1 MKKLTGKH
9 VFAMAKI
16 IKAANLKE
24 DLGEVIAKAQTGEM
38 STEKV
43 GIEGLMT
50 VINACSDDK
59 VEQRVYDLLDD
70 VFESKVADMSLEAI
84 GQNFK
89 QLAQENNLM
98 SFFKSAGLLGQ
109 QK

>member
-24 DLGEVIAKAQTGEM
+24 ELGEIIAKSQGEQNI
-38 STEKV
+38 EKI
-43 GIEGLMT
+43 GIEGMMA
-50 VINACSDDK
+50 VITACGNDQ
-59 VEQRVYDLLDD
+59 VEQRVYELLDD
-70 VFESKVADMSLEAI
+70 VFEAKTADMSLEAI
-84 GQNFK
+84 ALNFK

-98 SFFKSAGLLGQ
+98 SFFKSAGLL
-109 QK
+109 K

>member
-9 VFAMAKI
+9 VFSMAKI

-24 DLGEVIAKAQTGEM
+24 DLGDIIAKAQNGEM

-50 VINACSDDK
+50 VISACGDDH
-59 VEQRVYDLLDD
+59 VEKRVYELLDD
-70 VFESKVADMSLEAI
+70 VFEAKTADMSLEAI
-84 GQNFK
+84 AENFK
-89 QLAQENNLM
+89 QLAKENNLM
-98 SFFKSAGLLGQ
+98 NFFRSAGLLKQ
-109 QK
+109 

>member
-24 DLGEVIAKAQTGEM
+24 EIGEIIAKSQGEQN
-38 STEKV
+38 TEKI
-43 GIEGLMT
+43 GIEGMMA
-50 VINACSDDK
+50 VITACGNDK
-59 VEQRVYDLLDD
+59 VEQRVYELLDD
-70 VFESKVADMSLEAI
+70 VFEAKTADMSLEAI
-84 GQNFK
+84 ALNFK

-98 SFFKSAGLLGQ
+98 SFFKSAGLL
-109 QK
+109 K

>member
-24 DLGEVIAKAQTGEM
+24 ELGEVIAKAQSQEI

-50 VINACSDDK
+50 VINACGDDK

-70 VFESKVADMSLEAI
+70 VFEAKTADMSLEVIAA
-84 GQNFK
+84 NFK
-89 QLAQENNLM
+89 QLATENNLM
-98 SFFKSAGLLGQ
+98 SFFKSAGLLKT

>member
-24 DLGEVIAKAQTGEM
+24 ELGEVIAKAQSGEM
-38 STEKV
+38 STEQV
-43 GIEGLMT
+43 GIEGFMT
-50 VINACSDDK
+50 VISACGDDK
-59 VEQRVYDLLDD
+59 VEQKVYDLLDD
-70 VFESKVADMSLEAI
+70 IFEAKTADMSLEAI
-84 GQNFK
+84 AQNFK

-98 SFFKSAGLLGQ
+98 SFLKSAGLLGQ

>member
-24 DLGEVIAKAQTGEM
+24 ELGEVIAKAQSQEI

-50 VINACSDDK
+50 VINACGDDK

-70 VFESKVADMSLEAI
+70 VFEAKTADMSLETIAE
-84 GQNFK
+84 NFK
-89 QLAQENNLM
+89 KLAKENNLM
-98 SFFKSAGLLGQ
+98 SFFKSAGLLKQ
-109 QK
+109 

>member
-16 IKAANLKE
+16 IKAANLKDE
-24 DLGEVIAKAQTGEM
+24 LGEVIAKAQTGEM

-50 VINACSDDK
+50 VINACGDDK
-59 VEQRVYDLLDD
+59 VEQRVYELLDD
-70 VFESKVADMSLEAI
+70 VFDAKVADMSLEAI
-84 GQNFK
+84 AENFK
-89 QLAQENNLM
+89 QLAKENNLM
-98 SFFKSAGLLGQ
+98 SFFKSAGLL
-109 QK
+109 KA

>member
-16 IKAANLKE
+16 IKAANLKDE
-24 DLGEVIAKAQTGEM
+24 LGEVIAKAQTGEM

-50 VINACSDDK
+50 VINACGDDK

-84 GQNFK
+84 GQSFK

-98 SFFKSAGLLGQ
+98 SFFKSAGLLKQ
-109 QK
+109 

>member
-16 IKAANLKE
+16 IKVANLKDE
-24 DLGEVIAKAQTGEM
+24 IGEVIAKAQTGEI

-43 GIEGLMT
+43 GIEALMI
-50 VINACSDDK
+50 VINACGDDK
-59 VEQRVYDLLDD
+59 VEQKVYDLLDD
-70 VFESKVADMSLEAI
+70 VFESKTADMSLEAI
-84 GQNFK
+84 AQNFK

-98 SFFKSAGLLGQ
+98 SFFKSAGLL
-109 QK
+109 KAPK

>member
-24 DLGEVIAKAQTGEM
+24 ELGEVIAKAQKEEV
-38 STEKV
+38 STEQV
-43 GIEGLMT
+43 GIDALMT
-50 VINACSDDK
+50 VISACGDDK
-59 VEQRVYDLLDD
+59 VEQKVYDLLDD
-70 VFESKVADMSLEAI
+70 VFEAKTADMSLEAI
-84 GQNFK
+84 AQNFK

-109 QK
+109 SK

>member
-24 DLGEVIAKAQTGEM
+24 DLGEVITKAQSGEM
-38 STEKV
+38 STERV
-43 GIEGLMT
+43 GIEGFMT
-50 VINACSDDK
+50 VISACGDDK
-59 VEQRVYDLLDD
+59 VEQRVYELLDD
-70 VFESKVADMSLEAI
+70 VFESKVADMSLETIA
-84 GQNFK
+84 QNFK

-98 SFFKSAGLLGQ
+98 FFFKSAGLLKA

>member
-24 DLGEVIAKAQTGEM
+24 ELGEVIAKAQSQEI

-50 VINACSDDK
+50 VINACGDDK
-59 VEQRVYDLLDD
+59 VEQKVYDLLDD
-70 VFESKVADMSLEAI
+70 VFEAKTADMSLEMI
-84 GQNFK
+84 GVNFK

-98 SFFKSAGLLGQ
+98 SFFKSAGLLKA

>member
-24 DLGEVIAKAQTGEM
+24 ELGEVIAKAQSQEI

-70 VFESKVADMSLEAI
+70 VFEAKTADMSLEVIAA
-84 GQNFK
+84 NFK
-89 QLAQENNLM
+89 QLATENNLM
-98 SFFKSAGLLGQ
+98 SFFKSAGLLKT

>member
-1 MKKLTGKH
+1 MRKLTGKH

-16 IKAANLKE
+16 IKAANIKE
-24 DLGEVIAKAQTGEM
+24 ELGEIIAKSQEEKM
-38 STEKV
+38 SVEKV

-50 VINACSDDK
+50 VINACGDDK

-70 VFESKVADMSLEAI
+70 VFEAKTADMSLEAI
-84 GQNFK
+84 AQNFK

-98 SFFKSAGLLGQ
+98 SFFKSAGLLKM

>member
-16 IKAANLKE
+16 IKAANLKDE
-24 DLGEVIAKAQTGEM
+24 LGEVIAKAQTGEM

-50 VINACSDDK
+50 VINACGDDK
-59 VEQRVYDLLDD
+59 VEQRVYELLDD
-70 VFESKVADMSLEAI
+70 IFESKVAEMSLEAI
-84 GQNFK
+84 AENFK
-89 QLAQENNLM
+89 QLAKENNLM
-98 SFFKSAGLLGQ
+98 SFFKSAGLL
-109 QK
+109 KA

>member
-24 DLGEVIAKAQTGEM
+24 ELCRIIAKSQT
-38 STEKV
+38 V
-43 GIEGLMT
+43 GISPEEIGIETIMA
-50 VINACSDDK
+50 VVNACGDDK
-59 VEQRVYDLLDD
+59 VEQRVYEFLDD
-70 VFESKVADMSLEAI
+70 VFETKVADMSLESI
-84 GQNFK
+84 IQNLK
-89 QLAQENNLM
+89 QLAEENNLID
-98 SFFKSAGLLGQ
+98 FFKSAGLLKP

>member
-9 VFAMAKI
+9 IFAMAKI

-24 DLGEVIAKAQTGEM
+24 ELGEIIEKAQNGEM

-43 GIEGLMT
+43 GIEGFMAVVT
-50 VINACSDDK
+50 ACGDDK
-59 VEQRVYDLLDD
+59 VEQRVYELLDD
-70 VFESKVADMSLEAI
+70 VFEAKTADMSLEAI
-84 GQNFK
+84 AENFK
-89 QLAQENNLM
+89 QLAKENNLM
-98 SFFKSAGLLGQ
+98 SFFKSAGLLKA